1 MFLIEVYASKS
12 AVFDFN
18 IYQQHLD
25 IANPSAFV
33 KPKDSEE
40 FIVGFDLKNSLLFLA
55 YENNIIDVG
64 LLNIISLN
72 NYQLFPTT
80 GIPFNI
86 QL

>member
-1 MFLIEVYASKS
+1 VFLIEVYASKS

-40 FIVGFDLKNSLLFLA
+40 YIVGNKKFLI
-55 YENNIIDVG
+55 YK
-64 LLNIISLN
+64 
-72 NYQLFPTT
+72 
-80 GIPFNI
+80 
-86 QL
+86 